1 MIGDKKGP
9 KRVNDQIKKVKKKSE
24 KNEIG
29 QEGPKTM
36 KKKKKTHG
44 AGWPAGPRAYAGRTR
59 ASILATHILCGPAR
73 SNPFKCSP
81 LRTGLNGPGWP
92 VYPLLLLS

>member
-36 KKKKKTHG
+36 KKKKRHTVR
-44 AGWPAGPRAYAGRTR
+44 AGPRVRGPMRGGR
-59 ASILATHILCGPAR
+59 GPA
-73 SNPFKCSP
+73 F
-81 LRTGLNGPGWP
+81 
-92 VYPLLLLS
+92 